1 MTSQELSTI
10 LRLQTS
16 TSGELELSP
25 CDLLARGRSIP
36 MLWYYRDVLDTDRL
50 KTSLL
55 QTLEHFPVLCG
66 RSVCINLF
74 KSSLYLYF
82 GLHVQSTS
90 TSCLVY
96 VWLGPYLSCSY
107 ILVPRL
113 WRTVCI
119 TNRLQN
125 NWIDWTAWI
134 GHLILRFLTCFS
146 KNKTRIRTLKRGIPR
161 SLLNLNMQ
169 MFRN

>member
-10 LRLQTS
+10 LRLQTY

-25 CDLLARGRSIP
+25 CDLFFRGRSIP

-96 VWLGPYLSCSY
+96 VWLGPYFCFLNY
-107 ILVPRL
+107 IGLFSFVIDTNLAPIFLFR
-113 WRTVCI
+113 VCGGRCALLIDSKI
-119 TNRLQN
+119 T
-125 NWIDWTAWI
+125 
-134 GHLILRFLTCFS
+134 GLIEQHGLDT
-146 KNKTRIRTLKRGIPR
+146 
-161 SLLNLNMQ
+161 
-169 MFRN
+169 